1 MLGTRGNEN
10 ILDSIFLKC
19 KYFQTAKNS
28 VFADLSQKS
37 QPQVKQKHLVFSSTE
52 VYFTFYTRGLTV
64 GNKYNLKLTDIERS
78 MDTEFT
84 EALEIV
90 NGVQGALKM
99 QIDSQARLLVGETGT
114 ITVSV
119 QNSGDTD
126 IVGPIMVMEVS
137 GVQIFVFR

>member
-1 MLGTRGNEN
+1 
-10 ILDSIFLKC
+10 
-19 KYFQTAKNS
+19 
-28 VFADLSQKS
+28 
-37 QPQVKQKHLVFSSTE
+37 
-52 VYFTFYTRGLTV
+52 
-64 GNKYNLKLTDIERS
+64 

-119 QNSGDTD
+119 QNTGDTD
-126 IVGPIMVMEVS
+126 IEGPIMVMEVS
-137 GVQIFVFR
+137 GLYIPVCQ

>member
-1 MLGTRGNEN
+1 MQN
-10 ILDSIFLKC
+10 ILFSNRWKGIIFG
-19 KYFQTAKNS
+19 
-28 VFADLSQKS
+28 
-37 QPQVKQKHLVFSSTE
+37 FSSTE
-52 VYFTFYTRGLTV
+52 VYLTFYTRGLTV
-64 GNKYNLKLTDIERS
+64 GNKYNLRLTDIERS
-78 MDTEFT
+78 MDTEFS

-137 GVQIFVFR
+137 GV